1 MVVQHFPAP
10 PDLLPFVSG
19 YLYGHSLSATLQ
31 HQPNIPRGMPA
42 LMIVMG
48 GNGSG
53 QVQFMHPSVP
63 EPLKNGIYL
72 FGQFSQTVWMNV
84 SLTQA
89 YMVALKPTALES
101 LMGESASVVANRIVR
116 VDDLLPDCR
125 FLAEQLS
132 EAQSQFR
139 QLSLLDTVL
148 RRLFRGIAT
157 NPGEVDAAL
166 HRIVQTAGQVRIR
179 VLSEQER
186 ISTRSLTR
194 KFTEQVG
201 MSPKQYGQI
210 IRFRSV
216 MNYLL
221 THPGV
226 SWLDIVYR
234 FGYHDQ
240 SHLIKDFQHITGMS
254 PAHYLTVDQGFDG
267 PFINAISAGW

>member
-19 YLYGHSLSATLQ
+19 YLYGHSLFVTLR

-48 GNGSG
+48 GDGSG
-53 QVQFMHPSVP
+53 QVQFMHPSTP
-63 EPLKNGIYL
+63 EPLKNGVYL

-84 SLTQA
+84 SLAQA

-101 LMGESASVVANRIVR
+101 LLGESASVVTNRIVR
-116 VDDLLPDCR
+116 VDDQLPDCR
-125 FLAEQLS
+125 FLAERLF
-132 EAQSQFR
+132 EAQTQFS

-148 RRLFRGIAT
+148 RRLFRKATT
-157 NPGEVDAAL
+157 NPHEVDAAL
-166 HRIVQTAGQVRIR
+166 HRIVQTAGQVRINA
-179 VLSEQER
+179 LSEQER
-186 ISTRSLTR
+186 ISSRSFNR

-201 MSPKQYGQI
+201 MSPKQYSQI

-240 SHLIKDFQHITGMS
+240 SHLIKDFQHITAMS
-254 PAHYLTVDQGFDG
+254 PSHYLTVNQGFDG
-267 PFINAISAGW
+267 PFINAISVGW